1 VVEQIVSKAR
11 LFDDNPAVEDLLGF
25 DAIADVVARIVGSG
39 GLDPV
44 TVGIH
49 SAWGGGKSTALN
61 LIAES
66 LSSLGHV
73 LVVRIDPWEFENAED
88 MRGTLIAQV
97 LDRLQSRVPTE
108 DPSKAKIVLD
118 KLNDLRQRIAWGRV
132 AKVLI
137 TSAVT
142 MSPKIADLVDALTPE
157 ARTGDTDQVQQGMA
171 GFREQFQTLMDSMD
185 GLTKVVVLVDDLDR
199 CLPPTIMATLE
210 SIKLFLSV
218 KKMAFV
224 IAADQDLIRD
234 AVDVELRGAAR
245 GGFAKLYTEKI
256 VQLPVTL
263 PMLSI
268 EQAEAYIALL
278 LCNSGSASGHRYKE
292 IVALYRKR
300 RVEGKAPY
308 VIPSQSDTEPTAETL
323 TLAASIA
330 HGLAA
335 DVWRSPRAIKRFL
348 NALAV
353 REHLATLAGAEL
365 PLELLTKLY
374 LLELR
379 HSEAFQALARQTK
392 TERRGFINAWE
403 DWAAP
408 GINGSTAP
416 DGIKADTR
424 EWAAHPPSLKDETDA
439 IDRYLSVA
447 ATLKS
452 DVRFGGAISAE
463 QLELIELLAHPSDA
477 TRNAA
482 VTRVV
487 ALPFDDQDIVVQG
500 LCDQLARTRDPEP
513 VIKALQQITDQ
524 LPRLIEPVTTALTAP
539 AVLQVLQMHHVPYLA
554 ALPVVVG
561 ALATMTGGD
570 EDVARA
576 AREVQEGN
584 S

>member
-1 VVEQIVSKAR
+1 VSDQTVSRAR

-25 DAIADVVARIVGSG
+25 DAIADVVAHIVGSG

-61 LIAES
+61 LIAKD
-66 LSSLGHV
+66 LKALGHV

-97 LDRLQSRVPTE
+97 LDMLQSQVPEEETPKTKVILE
-108 DPSKAKIVLD
+108 
-118 KLNDLRQRIAWGRV
+118 KLNDLRKRIAWGRV

-142 MSPKIADLVDALTPE
+142 MSPKLPELVEALTPQ
-157 ARTGDTDQVQQGMA
+157 ARTGEADQVQQGMA
-171 GFREQFQTLMDSMD
+171 GFREQFHALMDSMD

-224 IAADQDLIRD
+224 IAADQNLIRD

-278 LCNSGSASGHRYKE
+278 LCNSGSVTGDRYKE
-292 IVALYRKR
+292 IVALSRKR

-308 VIPSQSDTEPTAETL
+308 VLPGQSAAEPTVATL

-330 HGLAA
+330 RGLAA

-353 REHLATLAGAEL
+353 REHLASLASAEL

-379 HSEAFQALARQTK
+379 HSEAFQALAKQTK
-392 TERRGFINAWE
+392 SERPGFIDAWE
-403 DWAAP
+403 DWAQAAD
-408 GINGSTAP
+408 GATAP
-416 DGIKADTR
+416 EGIKADTR

-487 ALPFDDQDIVVQG
+487 ALPPDDQDIVVQG

-524 LPRLIEPVTTALTAP
+524 VPRLVEPVTTALIAP
-539 AVLQVLQMHHVPYLA
+539 AILQALQVHHVAYLA
-554 ALPVVVG
+554 GLPAVIH
-561 ALATMTGGD
+561 ALAATTSGD
-570 EDVARA
+570 EDVVRA
-576 AREVQEGN
+576 AREVLA

>member
-1 VVEQIVSKAR
+1 MVEQVVSKAR
-11 LFDDNPAVEDLLGF
+11 LFDDNPAEEDLLGF

-61 LIAES
+61 LIAKD
-66 LSSLGHV
+66 LSALGHV

-97 LDRLQSRVPTE
+97 LDTLQSQLPTE
-108 DPSKAKIVLD
+108 ETPKTKIVLE
-118 KLNDLRQRIAWGRV
+118 KLNELRKRIAWGRV

-142 MSPKIADLVDALTPE
+142 MSPRITDLVDALTPE
-157 ARTGDTDQVQQGMA
+157 ARTGEDDQVQQGMA
-171 GFREQFQTLMDSMD
+171 GFREQFQALMDSMD
-185 GLTKVVVLVDDLDR
+185 GLARVVVLVDDLDR

-245 GGFAKLYTEKI
+245 GGFAKVYTEKI

-278 LCNSGSASGHRYKE
+278 LCNSGSATGGRYKE
-292 IVALYRKR
+292 IVALSRKR

-308 VIPSQSDTEPTAETL
+308 VLPGQSDTEPTVATL

-330 HGLAA
+330 RGLAA

-353 REHLATLAGAEL
+353 REHLASLAGAEL

-379 HSEAFQALARQTK
+379 HSEAFQALAKQTK
-392 TERRGFINAWE
+392 TERQGFIDAWE
-403 DWAAP
+403 DWAQGADGAKAP
-408 GINGSTAP
+408 E
-416 DGIKADTR
+416 GIKSDTR
-424 EWAAHPPSLKDETDA
+424 EWAAHSPSLKNETDA

-487 ALPFDDQDIVVQG
+487 AQPSDDQDIVVQG
-500 LCDQLARTRDPEP
+500 LCDQLARTREPEP
-513 VIKALQQITDQ
+513 LIKALQQITDQ
-524 LPRLIEPVTTALTAP
+524 VPRLVEPVTTALIAP
-539 AVLQVLQMHHVPYLA
+539 AVLHALQLHHVAYLA
-554 ALPVVVG
+554 GLPAVIH
-561 ALATMTGGD
+561 ALAGMTGGD
-570 EDVARA
+570 EDVVRA
-576 AREVQEGN
+576 AREALEGN

>member
-1 VVEQIVSKAR
+1 MVERSVSKAR

-25 DAIADVVARIVGSG
+25 DAIADVVARIIGSG

-73 LVVRIDPWEFENAED
+73 LVVRIDPWEFENAQD
-88 MRGTLIAQV
+88 MRGTMIAQV
-97 LDRLQSRVPTE
+97 LDMLQSRVPKD
-108 DPSKAKIVLD
+108 DPAKAKFIVD
-118 KLNDLRQRIAWGRV
+118 KLNDLRKRIAWGRV

-142 MSPKIADLVDALTPE
+142 MSPKIGDLVDALTPG
-157 ARTGDTDQVQQGMA
+157 ARTDDADQVQQGMA
-171 GFREQFQTLMDSMD
+171 GFREQFRMLMESMD

-234 AVDVELRGAAR
+234 AIDVELRGAAR
-245 GGFAKLYTEKI
+245 GGFARLYTEKI

-278 LCNSGSASGHRYKE
+278 LCNSGSATGERYRE
-292 IVALYRKR
+292 IVALSRKR

-308 VIPSQSDTEPTAETL
+308 VLASQSDTEPTAATL
-323 TLAASIA
+323 TLAAGIA
-330 HGLAA
+330 RGLAA

-365 PLELLTKLY
+365 PLELLAKLY

-392 TERRGFINAWE
+392 AERRGFIDVWE
-403 DWAAP
+403 DWAHGLEGAP
-408 GINGSTAP
+408 AP
-416 DGIKADTR
+416 DGVNADTR
-424 EWAAHPPSLKDETDA
+424 DWAAHPPSLKDETDA

-477 TRNAA
+477 TRNEA

-487 ALPFDDQDIVVQG
+487 GLPSDDQDIVVQG
-500 LCDQLARTRDPEP
+500 LCDQLARTEDPEHL
-513 VIKALQQITDQ
+513 IKALQQITDQ
-524 LPRLIEPVTTALTAP
+524 QPRLTEAVTTALAAP
-539 AVLQVLQMHHVPYLA
+539 AVIQALQLHHVPYLA
-554 ALPVVVG
+554 GFPTVMN
-561 ALATMTGGD
+561 ALATVPGVD
-570 EDVARA
+570 DDVVRA
-576 AREVQEGN
+576 AREVLEGGR
-584 S
+584 

>member
-1 VVEQIVSKAR
+1 MVGQVVSKAR
-11 LFDDNPAVEDLLGF
+11 LFDDNPAVEDLLGV

-61 LIAES
+61 LIAKD
-66 LSSLGHV
+66 LSALGHV
-73 LVVRIDPWEFENAED
+73 LVVRIDPWEFESAED

-97 LDRLQSRVPTE
+97 LDMLQSRLPTV
-108 DPSKAKIVLD
+108 DPSKRQIVLD
-118 KLNDLRQRIAWGRV
+118 KLNDLRKRIAWGRV

-142 MSPKIADLVDALTPE
+142 MSPKITDLVDALTPE

-185 GLTKVVVLVDDLDR
+185 GLTRVVVLVDDLDR

-278 LCNSGSASGHRYKE
+278 LCNSGSATGDGYQG
-292 IVALYRKR
+292 IVASSRKR
-300 RVEGKAPY
+300 RLEGKAPY
-308 VIPSQSDTEPTAETL
+308 VLPSQSESEPTVATL

-353 REHLATLAGAEL
+353 REHLAILAGAEL
-365 PLELLTKLY
+365 PMELLTKLY

-379 HSEAFQALARQTK
+379 HSEAFQALARHTK
-392 TERRGFINAWE
+392 TERQGFIDAWE
-403 DWAAP
+403 DWAHGTDGA
-408 GINGSTAP
+408 TLP

-424 EWAAHPPSLKDETDA
+424 EWAAHPPSLKDQTDA

-463 QLELIELLAHPSDA
+463 QRELIELLSHPSDA
-477 TRNAA
+477 TRNAE
-482 VTRVV
+482 VPKVL
-487 ALPFDDQDIVVQG
+487 ALPSDDQDIVVQG

-524 LPRLIEPVTTALTAP
+524 VPRLIEPVTTALTAP
-539 AVLQVLQMHHVPYLA
+539 AVLYALQVHHVAYLA
-554 ALPVVVG
+554 GLPIVIN
-561 ALATMTGGD
+561 ALATMTDGD
-570 EDVARA
+570 EDVVRA
-576 AREVQEGN
+576 AREYLEGI